1 MSPRRTRWTVASVI
15 TVAVVGPL
23 SWAFATIFASG
34 TTNAVAS
41 ADSLAAPAAPVA
53 TRAARDVRIT
63 WTGSTTGDGVPADDY
78 TVERVVVGG
87 ETRVPVTCAEP
98 VEPLACVDHDVPT
111 GDWQYA
117 VVAHLH
123 AWDSDS
129 SALSAE
135 VSIGAPTVEIAP
147 EQIVRPGQPLAGGS
161 LTNFHAGE
169 QVTVRS
175 GDGGPVLG
183 TATADDDG
191 NATVALVVPAE
202 AADGT
207 YAPVATGDLG
217 ASATSAV
224 TYRVDGTA
232 PITTATIT
240 GAAGDNGWYHLPV
253 SVALVADDP
262 AAVISY
268 TLDGP
273 SGPGAQQPYTGAIT
287 IPADGTYTLHFS
299 ATDALGNT
307 EPTNDQ
313 TILVDSAA
321 PNPTLTIPATITGS
335 YQFTIAPGD
344 PAPSSGIASVA
355 YSYCSG
361 TPCRPENAI
370 ATSTTGPDFRV
381 SFTTPPP
388 DGDIRVRATV
398 TDVAGNVT
406 VTPRQLVQVDT
417 TKPTGT
423 IITPAASGFAGGSA
437 FTFSATAADVPA
449 SLTSGSSGVRNV
461 FFEYR
466 PVGTE
471 TWINLGGDNTEP
483 YAVSR
488 SLLNVANGSYEIH
501 LLVNDRAGNQFVSD
515 PQPFTVE
522 NVLASS
528 VALVNGGTTTGLIEQ
543 GDRIVVTFDQ
553 ALHVS
558 SICSTWTD
566 DNAVQHLAV
575 NARLTDGRTAV
586 DAITVTTTAPCTP
599 NAGSLLLGS
608 GNFLTT
614 GAVNFANSDLSWNP
628 ATKQLTLLLG
638 TPDNT
643 AAIARVANNTNATYT
658 PSSALVSIHDVAINP
673 RIVRT
678 GPTRQF

>member
-41 ADSLAAPAAPVA
+41 ADSLAAPGAPVA
-53 TRAARDVRIT
+53 ARAARDITIT
-63 WTGSTTGDGVPADDY
+63 WTGSATGDGVPADRY
-78 TVERVVVGG
+78 TVERVLVGG
-87 ETRVPVTCAEP
+87 EIRLAVTCAEP
-98 VEPLACVDHDVPT
+98 IVPLTCVDHDVPT
-111 GDWQYA
+111 GDWQYGI
-117 VVAHLH
+117 VAHLH

-129 SALSAE
+129 SELSAQ
-135 VSIGAPTVEIAP
+135 VSIGAPTLEIAP
-147 EQIVRPGQPLAGGS
+147 EQTVRPGQPLAAGS
-161 LTNFHAGE
+161 LSNFHAGE
-169 QVTVRS
+169 LVTVRS
-175 GDGGPVLG
+175 SEGGAVLG

-191 NATVALVVPAE
+191 NAVVNLVVPAE
-202 AADGT
+202 AADGAYT
-207 YAPVATGDLG
+207 PIATGDLG
-217 ASATSAV
+217 ASATSTA
-224 TYRVDGTA
+224 TYTVDGTA
-232 PITTATIT
+232 PITTATVT
-240 GAAGDNGWYHLPV
+240 GVPGTNGWYHLPV
-253 SVALVADDP
+253 SVALVSDDP
-262 AAVISY
+262 AAVITY

-273 SGPGAQQPYTGAIT
+273 GLPGAAQTYAGAIT
-287 IPADGTYTLHFS
+287 IPADGTYALHFA
-299 ATDALGNT
+299 ATDALGNV
-307 EPTNDQ
+307 EPTNDLA
-313 TILVDSAA
+313 ILVDSAA
-321 PNPTLTIPATITGS
+321 PNPTLTIPATINGS
-335 YQFTIAPGD
+335 YQFTITPGD
-344 PAPSSGIASVA
+344 PAPSSGIASVE

-361 TPCRPENAI
+361 TPCRPEVPI
-370 ATSTTGPDFRV
+370 GTSTAGPDFRV
-381 SFTTPPP
+381 SFTTPPA

-406 VTPRQLVQVDT
+406 TTARQLVQVDT

-423 IITPAASGFAGGSA
+423 ITTPTASGFAGGSA

-449 SLTSGSSGVRNV
+449 SPTSGSSSVRNV

-466 PVGTE
+466 AVGAE

-501 LLVNDRAGNQFVSD
+501 LIVNDRAGNQFVSE

-522 NVLASS
+522 NVLATG
-528 VALVNGGTTTGLIEQ
+528 VALVNGGATTGLIEQ
-543 GDRIVVTFDQ
+543 GDQMVVTFDQ

-566 DNAVQHLAV
+566 DNAGQHLAV
-575 NARLTDGRTAV
+575 DARLTDGGTAA
-586 DAITVTTTAPCTP
+586 DSITLTTTAPCTP
-599 NAGSLLLGS
+599 NVGSLLLGS
-608 GNFLTT
+608 GNYLAS
-614 GAVNFANSDLSWNP
+614 GAVNFVGGDLSWNP

-638 TPDNT
+638 TPDNA
-643 AAIARVANNTNATYT
+643 AAIVRVANNTNATFT

-678 GPTRQF
+678 GPARQF